1 MSTRRIASRVI
12 NRDRFEIQCLS
23 AVNAEN
29 LHGRVQDLDVADS
42 RGLEVMSIKEFGL
55 GLATIAA
62 LSVPPAGSVTVED
75 GARGSFDGDVGA
87 RDGDEGAGP
96 FFVAEGS
103 GAFEDDLVF
112 LT

>member
-1 MSTRRIASRVI
+1 MSV
-12 NRDRFEIQCLS
+12 
-23 AVNAEN
+23 
-29 LHGRVQDLDVADS
+29 
-42 RGLEVMSIKEFGL
+42 KEFGL

-103 GAFEDDLVF
+103 GAFENDLVF
-112 LT
+112 FNLRDRTTSERTVETHLGSGLETG